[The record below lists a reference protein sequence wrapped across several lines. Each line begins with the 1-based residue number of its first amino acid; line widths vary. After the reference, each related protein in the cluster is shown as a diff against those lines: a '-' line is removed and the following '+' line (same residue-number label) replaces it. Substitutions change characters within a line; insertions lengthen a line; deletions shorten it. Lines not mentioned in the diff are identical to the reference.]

1 MVKKYSSS
9 LYINISPGAVFA
21 QFKIILGVDSIE
33 GKAFETS
40 SKVKIL
46 NLNLALIK
54 EIKLRNIFLLNVCL
68 VGNWG
73 YYEYQDNRWNS
84 VWRKVR
90 QI

>member
-1 MVKKYSSS
+1 M
-9 LYINISPGAVFA
+9 FA

-46 NLNLALIK
+46 NLNLSLIK

-68 VGNWG
+68 VGN
-73 YYEYQDNRWNS
+73 
-84 VWRKVR
+84 
-90 QI
+90 